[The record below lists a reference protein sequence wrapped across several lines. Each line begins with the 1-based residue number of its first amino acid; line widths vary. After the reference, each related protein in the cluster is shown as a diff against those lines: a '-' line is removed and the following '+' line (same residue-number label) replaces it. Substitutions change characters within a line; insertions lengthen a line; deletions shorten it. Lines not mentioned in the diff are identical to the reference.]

1 MDLFSLGLYLR
12 DTREA
17 KEIAL
22 EKAEIDLRIRR
33 RILESFE
40 QGEFNIT
47 DASSVQIRGF
57 LRNYARYLGLDDD
70 RIVLLYEAALQN
82 ANRRGR
88 GRSRPAKPPSEKRKP
103 EKPITESRRVV
114 TQEQPA
120 TERRWGGKRRTRQE
134 RRELREKRAS
144 QELNPQ
150 ELSAPASTNP
160 MMTPTEFPVF
170 TDRPASRPRR
180 EITDTDPALPRVT
193 YGEKSD
199 NRRSL
204 NFLNTLAILVI
215 ALAAIGV
222 IIFVGVQL
230 IQPPQDNQPEGILG
244 QLPDQPTFSLV
255 PTLGFAPTPGPTLPV
270 DTLGI
275 AQQYDGEGVAVTI
288 RAQQRTWLRVTTDG
302 NEQINRL
309 VLPEEILDYR
319 SPSIIT
325 VTASNAEALV
335 MIYNGQPQGIFG
347 GRGQA
352 VDLTFTPTET
362 SITTGPGFEPTLEIS
377 STPPPTQDQGL
388 PATLLAQQTPT
399 ATPGPSPT
407 ASNTPTITNTAL
419 PTATPSASP
428 TITFTPL
435 PTNTAGP
442 TPTASDTPQPSNTPP
457 PTAPVP
463 PRIPALSPTP
473 SKEGA

>member
-1 MDLFSLGLYLR
+1 MDLFSLGLYLL

-17 KEIAL
+17 KEITL

-33 RILESFE
+33 RVLESFE

-47 DASSVQIRGF
+47 DASEVQIRGF
-57 LRNYARYLGLDDD
+57 LRNYSRYLGLDDD

-88 GRSRPAKPPSEKRKP
+88 GRVRPAKPPN
-103 EKPITESRRVV
+103 ESRRQEKPATASRRAVI
-114 TQEQPA
+114 TQEQPE
-120 TERRWGGKRRTRQE
+120 TERKGRGKRRTRQE

-144 QELNPQ
+144 QELNLT
-150 ELSAPASTNP
+150 ELSASPTNP
-160 MMTPTEFPVF
+160 MMTPTEFPAF

-180 EITDTDPALPRVT
+180 DITDTDPALPRVT
-193 YGEKSD
+193 YSEKSD
-199 NRRSL
+199 NRRLL

-309 VLPEEILDYR
+309 VLPEEILEYR
-319 SPSIIT
+319 SQSVIT

-347 GRGQA
+347 GRG
-352 VDLTFTPTET
+352 
-362 SITTGPGFEPTLEIS
+362 
-377 STPPPTQDQGL
+377 
-388 PATLLAQQTPT
+388 
-399 ATPGPSPT
+399 
-407 ASNTPTITNTAL
+407 
-419 PTATPSASP
+419 
-428 TITFTPL
+428 
-435 PTNTAGP
+435 
-442 TPTASDTPQPSNTPP
+442 
-457 PTAPVP
+457 
-463 PRIPALSPTP
+463 
-473 SKEGA
+473 